1 MNKRFLSYI
10 KNLLLPTL
18 ILGGVT
24 GTITGLFIVLYR
36 VAASKVISV
45 SESAYAAMRE
55 DLRLVPV
62 GLLVIL
68 AIAWVTSLIYKKVPE
83 IQGGGIPTSIAI
95 LRGLM
100 RFDWLKSL
108 IGVTVVSLS
117 TFFVGIPLG
126 NEGPSVQIGTAVG
139 RGTVRI
145 FAKKSPAWD
154 RYVMTGGSCAGFTGA
169 TNAPI
174 SGIMF
179 AIEEAHG
186 RISPMII
193 MVVFTAVMF
202 TQIAMKLFA
211 PLVGLNPDLFTGLAG
226 NVRALV
232 SAEMWIP
239 LMMGGVIGLFS
250 VVFLKYYKL
259 ITGVFKKKLAN
270 ISMFVKVLVISV
282 LTLIFGLISYDFVST
297 GHSIVEK
304 LIEGHVAWY
313 ILLAILVFRMTVTLG
328 ANTTGITG
336 GMFLPIIALSALM
349 TGITGQFMVFAGILD
364 ETYRGVIIALG
375 IASCISGMMKCP
387 LTAVVFGVEALGCA
401 QNILPVI
408 IASAIAYTLTE
419 IFGVKSI
426 NESVI
431 KNKTDALS
439 KGRIRVVKEALVTV
453 CGDSFA
459 IGKQLRD
466 IFWPSG
472 MFIVSIKRKKASDAV
487 VDEYGEKTIR
497 EGDVLHLRY
506 STIDEESTKQELL
519 AIVGEQELVT
529 SDVSKA

>member
-1 MNKRFLSYI
+1 
-10 KNLLLPTL
+10 
-18 ILGGVT
+18 
-24 GTITGLFIVLYR
+24 
-36 VAASKVISV
+36 
-45 SESAYAAMRE
+45 
-55 DLRLVPV
+55 
-62 GLLVIL
+62 
-68 AIAWVTSLIYKKVPE
+68 
-83 IQGGGIPTSIAI
+83 
-95 LRGLM
+95 
-100 RFDWLKSL
+100 
-108 IGVTVVSLS
+108 
-117 TFFVGIPLG
+117 
-126 NEGPSVQIGTAVG
+126 
-139 RGTVRI
+139 
-145 FAKKSPAWD
+145 
-154 RYVMTGGSCAGFTGA
+154 
-169 TNAPI
+169 
-174 SGIMF
+174 
-179 AIEEAHG
+179 
-186 RISPMII
+186 
-193 MVVFTAVMF
+193 
-202 TQIAMKLFA
+202 
-211 PLVGLNPDLFTGLAG
+211 
-226 NVRALV
+226 
-232 SAEMWIP
+232 
-239 LMMGGVIGLFS
+239 
-250 VVFLKYYKL
+250 
-259 ITGVFKKKLAN
+259 
-270 ISMFVKVLVISV
+270 MFVKVLVISV

-487 VDEYGEKTIR
+487 IDEYGEKTIR

-529 SDVSKA
+529 SDVSQA

>member
-36 VAASKVISV
+36 VAASKVIGV

-100 RFDWLKSL
+100 RFDWLKNL
-108 IGVTVVSLS
+108 IGVTAVSLS

-239 LMMGGVIGLFS
+239 LLMGGVIGLFS

-297 GHSIVEK
+297 GHSIV
-304 LIEGHVAWY
+304 
-313 ILLAILVFRMTVTLG
+313 
-328 ANTTGITG
+328 
-336 GMFLPIIALSALM
+336 
-349 TGITGQFMVFAGILD
+349 
-364 ETYRGVIIALG
+364 
-375 IASCISGMMKCP
+375 
-387 LTAVVFGVEALGCA
+387 
-401 QNILPVI
+401 
-408 IASAIAYTLTE
+408 
-419 IFGVKSI
+419 
-426 NESVI
+426 
-431 KNKTDALS
+431 
-439 KGRIRVVKEALVTV
+439 
-453 CGDSFA
+453 
-459 IGKQLRD
+459 
-466 IFWPSG
+466 
-472 MFIVSIKRKKASDAV
+472 
-487 VDEYGEKTIR
+487 
-497 EGDVLHLRY
+497 
-506 STIDEESTKQELL
+506 
-519 AIVGEQELVT
+519 
-529 SDVSKA
+529 